1 MLTSSVAL
9 MVAFALMIA
18 SDYFSFRSGLVRD
31 LRTLAD
37 VMGTESSS
45 ALDFD
50 DAEFATKALTGL
62 VATPN
67 ITTAAIYTKEGKIF
81 ASYLRNN
88 QSEPPP
94 TKPGAEGY
102 VFKNA
107 YLTLFRSGYLTLFQ
121 PIMRDGERIGIVYL
135 QYSLQEMTARLARY
149 SAIAAAIVLGA
160 SLIAFLFSSRL
171 QRVISEPILSLAHT
185 ARIVSEEK
193 NYSMRA
199 EKRTGDEVGFL
210 IDRFNEML
218 GQIEEHEKEL
228 QNVNEQ
234 LVQSEQRA
242 RAGTQAKSQ
251 FLANMSHELRT
262 PLNAIIGYSE
272 MLQEEAQDSGQES
285 FIPDLKKINRA
296 GRHLLELINDVLDL
310 SKIEA
315 GKMELY
321 LETFDIPSLL
331 EEISATVQLLVQKN
345 SNTIEVR
352 CSPNLGAMRA
362 DMTKVRQALFN
373 LLSNASKFTNH
384 GKITLEAAREASPSN
399 GDWIVFRVSDTG
411 IGMTPEQQARVFET
425 FAQAEASTMRD
436 FGGTGLGLA
445 ITRNFCRM
453 MGGDVSLTSEPGK
466 GSIFTIR
473 LPIEIHEP
481 EAESEVESKSI
492 AAPPPMEGKT
502 VLVIDDDADTREVLE
517 RFLNRKGF
525 HVECASS
532 GQDGLRLAKEL
543 HPAAITLDVMMPGMD
558 GWAVLSTLKSEP
570 ELADIPVVMLTIVD
584 DKNLGYSLGA
594 TDYMIKPVDRE
605 RLAEILMKFRDVP
618 PPRCALVI
626 DDEEP
631 ARQMLTRLLEKEGWN
646 VLQAEDGLAA
656 LERMKKQRPDL
667 ILLDLMMPKMNG
679 FEFVAELHK
688 HDEWQSIPII
698 VITAGDVT
706 IQDRVRLDGYV
717 EKVLRK
723 SALSE
728 DALLGEIRDL
738 ISVCVQRKQQSQHKP
753 AGLAS
758 TAQP

>member
-1 MLTSSVAL
+1 
-9 MVAFALMIA
+9 
-18 SDYFSFRSGLVRD
+18 
-31 LRTLAD
+31 
-37 VMGTESSS
+37 
-45 ALDFD
+45 
-50 DAEFATKALTGL
+50 
-62 VATPN
+62 
-67 ITTAAIYTKEGKIF
+67 
-81 ASYLRNN
+81 
-88 QSEPPP
+88 
-94 TKPGAEGY
+94 
-102 VFKNA
+102 
-107 YLTLFRSGYLTLFQ
+107 
-121 PIMRDGERIGIVYL
+121 
-135 QYSLQEMTARLARY
+135 
-149 SAIAAAIVLGA
+149 
-160 SLIAFLFSSRL
+160 
-171 QRVISEPILSLAHT
+171 
-185 ARIVSEEK
+185 
-193 NYSMRA
+193 
-199 EKRTGDEVGFL
+199 
-210 IDRFNEML
+210 
-218 GQIEEHEKEL
+218 
-228 QNVNEQ
+228 
-234 LVQSEQRA
+234 
-242 RAGTQAKSQ
+242 
-251 FLANMSHELRT
+251 
-262 PLNAIIGYSE
+262 
-272 MLQEEAQDSGQES
+272 
-285 FIPDLKKINRA
+285 
-296 GRHLLELINDVLDL
+296 
-310 SKIEA
+310 
-315 GKMELY
+315 
-321 LETFDIPSLL
+321 
-331 EEISATVQLLVQKN
+331 
-345 SNTIEVR
+345 
-352 CSPNLGAMRA
+352 
-362 DMTKVRQALFN
+362 MTKVRQALFN

-453 MGGDVSLTSEPGK
+453 MGGDVSLTSELGK

-473 LPIEIHEP
+473 LPIEVREP

-631 ARQMLTRLLEKEGWN
+631 ARQMLKRLLEKEGWN
-646 VLQAEDGLAA
+646 VIQAEDGLAA
-656 LERMKKQRPDL
+656 MERMKKQRPDL

-688 HDEWQSIPII
+688 HDAWQSIPII
-698 VITAGDVT
+698 VITAVDVT
-706 IQDRVRLDGYV
+706 IRDRVRLDGYV
-717 EKVLRK
+717 EKILRK

-738 ISVCVQRKQQSQHKP
+738 ISVCVQRKQQ
-753 AGLAS
+753 AN
-758 TAQP
+758 TNQPG